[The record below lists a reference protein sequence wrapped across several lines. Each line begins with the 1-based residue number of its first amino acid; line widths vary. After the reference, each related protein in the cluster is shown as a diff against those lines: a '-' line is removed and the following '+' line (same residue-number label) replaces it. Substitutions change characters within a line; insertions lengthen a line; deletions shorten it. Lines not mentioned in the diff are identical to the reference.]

1 MLVLWPVH
9 QLEAE
14 HSQYPG
20 IMTLS
25 AVLKERGYRSEVVPT
40 DEDVI
45 LKRLAAEENAV
56 LGFST
61 PSALSSTYVGLNRRI
76 KRHRPDVFSVFG
88 GAHPTY
94 FPDLVEEEGI
104 DGICMGEG
112 EYAMLDLVSALD
124 RGTSPRNL
132 ENWWIKEDGFI
143 HRNPMRPLIENLDE
157 LPLPDRA
164 AFAEAISSPNLH
176 AIVMTG
182 RGCPYGC
189 TYCYNH
195 LYRKLY
201 AGKGKLI
208 RRRSVEHVIREL
220 RLLKDQGYRFIR
232 FMDDLFTLQPEWVH
246 EFSQRYPR
254 EIGLPFTCLVRA
266 NSVDEAVVA
275 DLKHAGCHRIMM
287 GIEAGNE
294 RLRNE
299 VLKRRMSDHE
309 ILEAGRIIRASG
321 IRLVTANI
329 LALPGGTLE
338 NDWETVDLN
347 IRVRPSY
354 SSAAILHAFPGT
366 EIHETAESMGLFEGR
381 PRGRGVRRW
390 VRIHIRLEDDQPDGK
405 APDREPPQVF
415 CSCGLVP
422 VAQTCGPPP
431 DQAAAQPSLRDDL
444 HGLCQHRLQ
453 LHQHSS
459 LHRRT
464 HSHKE
469 DQRTALAETPP
480 VSETR
485 PGRHPMTTRRRTA
498 GESIQLA
505 SDALS
510 VWFRH
515 NLVQPLRSKPMA
527 PRAMHFI
534 STHRCNARCVM
545 CGIWK
550 ETGTEKEELSPEAL
564 DRILADGLFAKMEY
578 VGISGGE
585 PFLREDLTELCRV
598 VLYDASRS
606 QAHQPDHQR
615 PAHPAHGRRPAR
627 DRRPRP
633 LAAGALLDVS
643 VSVARHGRRLW
654 TRSTASSAP
663 SERIERTIEL
673 LKGLRDDGRLS
684 FSMNCVLLA
693 DNLEQAHELRSW
705 AAGNGIPLSFVIGE
719 HRLEVPQPRDS
730 TKPS

>member
-132 ENWWIKEDGFI
+132 ENWWIKEDGVI

-164 AFAEAISSPNLH
+164 AFADAISSPNLH

-287 GIEAGNE
+287 GIESGNE

-329 LALPGGTLE
+329 LAIPGGTLD

-366 EIHETAESMGLFEGR
+366 EIHETAESMGL
-381 PRGRGVRRW
+381 
-390 VRIHIRLEDDQPDGK
+390 
-405 APDREPPQVF
+405 
-415 CSCGLVP
+415 
-422 VAQTCGPPP
+422 
-431 DQAAAQPSLRDDL
+431 
-444 HGLCQHRLQ
+444 
-453 LHQHSS
+453 
-459 LHRRT
+459 
-464 HSHKE
+464 
-469 DQRTALAETPP
+469 
-480 VSETR
+480 
-485 PGRHPMTTRRRTA
+485 
-498 GESIQLA
+498 
-505 SDALS
+505 
-510 VWFRH
+510 
-515 NLVQPLRSKPMA
+515 
-527 PRAMHFI
+527 
-534 STHRCNARCVM
+534 
-545 CGIWK
+545 
-550 ETGTEKEELSPEAL
+550 
-564 DRILADGLFAKMEY
+564 
-578 VGISGGE
+578 
-585 PFLREDLTELCRV
+585 LREDHVAAVSDGGFGFTSVLKMTDPRERRQIENLHKFFVLV
-598 VLYDASRS
+598 VWFPWLK
-606 QAHQPDHQR
+606 P
-615 PAHPAHGRRPAR
+615 
-627 DRRPRP
+627 
-633 LAAGALLDVS
+633 V
-643 VSVARHGRRLW
+643 VRRLIKLPPN
-654 TRSTASSAP
+654 RLYVMIYMACVNIGSNFISIPP
-663 SERIERTIEL
+663 SIGGPIL
-673 LKGLRDDGRLS
+673 LKKIRGLLPLKRR
-684 FSMNCVLLA
+684 
-693 DNLEQAHELRSW
+693 R
-705 AAGNGIPLSFVIGE
+705 AANRARVAA
-719 HRLEVPQPRDS
+719 R
-730 TKPS
+730 